1 MDPRGRDPKDV
12 HELLLTEDEE
22 SGRARN
28 DDDVVDV
35 RRRGGPFFTPPVIV
49 IAVVLALT
57 AIGLVVIYSNPVL
70 KEQFEALLAGELGTY
85 KEQLRK
91 AEEDRVREIENLT
104 SNRYGSLTLFYSPR
118 DARVTI
124 TERKFTLD
132 CSSAGNDTVLIEC
145 LRGRM
150 DYAQAPAEQQIDN
163 PSLHID
169 RSKKEIVEQIPL
181 NDIPIQEAS
190 EDRKKVFRYEYRIVM
205 EREGYYP
212 RMFYVTGDKDR
223 PPLDE
228 RDTEVLYWSQRGPGI
243 FAVDFRGADLMPKP
257 ETAKENYVKAR
268 LDLLCLSRDVERKR
282 KEGKNISDDTVY
294 GVQLEIVNR
303 HGFKTF
309 DEWNRIDAALREDAA
324 FVTSLDKELKAHRCD

>member
-1 MDPRGRDPKDV
+1 MDARGRDPKDV

-22 SGRARN
+22 SGRTR
-28 DDDVVDV
+28 DDDILDV
-35 RRRGGPFFTPPVIV
+35 RRRGGPFFTTPMIVIV
-49 IAVVLALT
+49 AVLALST
-57 AIGLVVIYSNPVL
+57 IGLLIIYSNPNL
-70 KEQFEALLAGELGTY
+70 KEQFEALLAGELGKY

-104 SNRYGSLTLFYSPR
+104 ANRYGSLTLFYSPR

-124 TERKFTLD
+124 TERKFVLD
-132 CSSAGNDTVLIEC
+132 CSSAKNDMDLIEC

-150 DYAQAPAEQQIDN
+150 DYSHAPVEQQIDN

-169 RSKKEIVEQIPL
+169 RTKKEIVEQIPL
-181 NDIPIQEAS
+181 NDIPIQESS

-205 EREGYYP
+205 EREGYFP

-228 RDTEVLYWSQRGPGI
+228 RDIEVLFWTQRGPGI
-243 FAVDFRGADLMPKP
+243 FTVDFRGADLMPKP

-268 LDLLCLSRDVERKR
+268 LDLVCLSRDVEKKR

-294 GVQLEIVNR
+294 GVQLEILNR

-309 DEWNRIDAALREDAA
+309 DEWNRIDSALMEDAA
-324 FVTSLDKELKAHRCD
+324 FASSLDKRIKAHRCE